1 MYIEVTNYKEK
12 MRQRVNLDLV
22 ESFTEVKGSN
32 TTVIHFKN
40 SAVTICESIDEVT
53 DRIEKASLYKLSES
67 VFNSFIASGIIQS
80 SNYLADRSV
89 NYAQELLNRF
99 KKESKVNTPDKEEES
114 LKHDI

>member
-12 MRQRVNLDLV
+12 MRQKVNLDLV

-53 DRIEKASLYKLSES
+53 DRIEKANLQRFSEN
-67 VFNSFIASGIIQS
+67 VFQSFIASGINQGQD
-80 SNYLADRSV
+80 YLARRSV
-89 NYAQELLNRF
+89 EYANSLLNQF
-99 KKESKVNTPDKEEES
+99 KKE
-114 LKHDI
+114 